1 MSVAIVGVDL
11 AKNIFHIHAVDRHGG
26 VVFRA
31 SRKRS
36 DWVEHVC
43 ERIEPKT
50 IVAMEACA
58 SAHHWG
64 REFQARGFQVR
75 LIPGQFVKPY
85 VKSNKNDRIDAAA
98 IAEAAV
104 RPGMR
109 FVTVKSRR
117 QQDLQALHRVRDELM
132 HQRTA
137 KANQIRGLTAEY
149 GIVAPVGLKTLRS
162 AIPVWLEDAS
172 NGLSD
177 LFRTILLGLQD
188 DLMGLDER
196 VDQLSKQIER
206 IAAEDPIARR
216 LSGLRG
222 IGPLGATA
230 LAIQLGDGRQFKR
243 GRDFAASLGLVPR
256 QHSTG
261 GKARLLGISKRGDA
275 YTRKLLVHGA
285 RAVIRHHK
293 ADNDPLNRWLHHQMS
308 RKHPNVVSV
317 ALANKTARIA
327 WAIARGAEYRPE
339 LAARTN

>member
-11 AKNIFHIHAVDRHGG
+11 AKNIFHIHAVDRHGA
-26 VVFRA
+26 VLFRA

-36 DWVEHVC
+36 NWVEYLYK
-43 ERIEPKT
+43 RIGSDT
-50 IVAMEACA
+50 MIAMEACA

-75 LIPGQFVKPY
+75 LVPGQFVKPY
-85 VKSNKNDRIDAAA
+85 VKSNKNDRTDAAA
-98 IAEAAV
+98 IAEAAAH
-104 RPGMR
+104 PDMR

-117 QQDLQALHRVRDELM
+117 QQDLQALHRVREELM
-132 HQRTA
+132 QQRTA

-149 GIVAPVGLKTLRS
+149 GIVAPVGLSRLRS
-162 AIPVWLEDAS
+162 AIPVWLEDAN

-177 LFRTILLGLQD
+177 LFRATLADLQA
-188 DLMGLDER
+188 DLMRLDER
-196 VDQLSKQIER
+196 VEQLSRQIER

-216 LSGLRG
+216 LKNLRG
-222 IGPLGATA
+222 IGPLAATS
-230 LAIQLGDGRQFKR
+230 LAAELGDGEQFKR

-261 GKARLLGISKRGDA
+261 GKTRLFGISKRGDA

-293 ADNDPLNRWLHHQMS
+293 ADNDPLNRWIHQQMS

-327 WAIARGAEYRPE
+327 WAIARGTEYRPDM
-339 LAARTN
+339 AANVF